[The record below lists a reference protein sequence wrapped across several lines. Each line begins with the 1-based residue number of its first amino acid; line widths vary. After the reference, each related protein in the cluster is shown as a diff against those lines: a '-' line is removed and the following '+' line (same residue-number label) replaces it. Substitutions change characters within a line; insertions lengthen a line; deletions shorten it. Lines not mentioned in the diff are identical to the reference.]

1 MKFRENG
8 RQTAGAAVKPCIG
21 DDAVERLLVLG
32 ADVVLVN
39 AFAESSFARAEP
51 AADRRNAIFFIVTH

>member
-1 MKFRENG
+1 MRIVVKQQG
-8 RQTAGAAVKPCIG
+8 RAALKPCIG

-51 AADRRNAIFFIVTH
+51 AAERRNAIFFEVTH